1 MEDKKKLNDE
11 ELDKVSGGVDLQP
24 LFNFVECKEC
34 GTTVQ
39 AMKIYD
45 NSRHAYRY
53 TCCANKSH
61 VWYEE
66 T

>member
-1 MEDKKKLNDE
+1 MEDKKMLNDV
-11 ELDKVSGGVDLQP
+11 ELDKVSGGFDLHSYY
-24 LFNFVECKEC
+24 NFVECKEC

-39 AMKIYD
+39 ASKIYD
-45 NSRHAYRY
+45 KSRHAYRY
-53 TCCANKSH
+53 TCCANSSH